1 METKTDQINRKEKR
15 KMNEKQQEWDKSYE
29 KGDNFLFYPDDNIIR
44 MVSKYIKKRIDIN
57 KYQTYLFSKEENLKC
72 LDLGCGIGRHVFF
85 LNDLNIEAYGIDLS
99 KEAVN
104 YAKKWG
110 GGEKFL
116 KEDVKEK
123 VLNRFF
129 VGSSTALPW
138 TDEYFDAIISNGVI
152 DSMSYEIADL
162 TLKEAYRVLKK
173 NGILI
178 LSLIQDENQM
188 TKELE
193 VEDDMEHGTYQTYWT
208 KSSLE
213 AYMKNKFEIIDAIIE
228 ERRDLNKQ
236 FIDCRVFYCLKR
248 L

>member
-1 METKTDQINRKEKR
+1 M
-15 KMNEKQQEWDKSYE
+15 
-29 KGDNFLFYPDDNIIR
+29 
-44 MVSKYIKKRIDIN
+44 
-57 KYQTYLFSKEENLKC
+57 
-72 LDLGCGIGRHVFF
+72 
-85 LNDLNIEAYGIDLS
+85 
-99 KEAVN
+99 
-104 YAKKWG
+104 G
-110 GGEKFL
+110 GGEKLL

-208 KSSLE
+208 KSFLE
-213 AYMKNKFEIIDAIIE
+213 EYMKNKFEIIDAIIE

>member
-1 METKTDQINRKEKR
+1 MQ
-15 KMNEKQQEWDKSYE
+15 KS
-29 KGDNFLFYPDDNIIR
+29 G
-44 MVSKYIKKRIDIN
+44 
-57 KYQTYLFSKEENLKC
+57 
-72 LDLGCGIGRHVFF
+72 
-85 LNDLNIEAYGIDLS
+85 
-99 KEAVN
+99 
-104 YAKKWG
+104 G

-123 VLNRFF
+123 VLNRFL
-129 VGSSTALPW
+129 VGSSTTLPW

-208 KSSLE
+208 KSFLE